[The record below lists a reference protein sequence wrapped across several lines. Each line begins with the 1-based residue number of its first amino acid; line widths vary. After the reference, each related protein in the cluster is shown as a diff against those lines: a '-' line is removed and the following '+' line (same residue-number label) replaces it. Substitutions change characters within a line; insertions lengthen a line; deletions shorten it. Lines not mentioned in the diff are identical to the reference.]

1 MQELWQL
8 KVWGLQKQSYFTQ
21 TSQGLTYSNLLAR
34 ESRYDLSNCQP
45 CKINQRDENP
55 LCRSSP
61 LIKVLP
67 SELSSQ
73 FCCWCTRWGG
83 DPVHS
88 CRADVSLPC
97 NCCKKLAHIRH
108 LHRHGF
114 NLPMSGGIAWV
125 MQVSSFQRLRSR
137 FWKRFHDFKWVC
149 FWVTNWA
156 TFRGSY
162 LHKELKSI

>member
-8 KVWGLQKQSYFTQ
+8 KVWRLQKKSCFTQ
-21 TSQGLTYSNLLAR
+21 TSQGLTYSNFLAR
-34 ESRYDLSNCQP
+34 QSEYDLSNHQP

-55 LCRSSP
+55 LCHSSL

-73 FCCWCTRWGG
+73 FCCWCTRRGG

-88 CRADVSLPC
+88 CRANMSLPR
-97 NCCKKLAHIRH
+97 NCCKKLARIRH

-114 NLPMSGGIAWV
+114 NLHMSGGTVSV
-125 MQVSSFQRLRSR
+125 MQKMSSFQRFRSR
-137 FWKRFHDFKWVC
+137 FWKRVHDFKWVS
-149 FWVTNWA
+149 FWVT
-156 TFRGSY
+156 SY
-162 LHKELKSI
+162 FQRLISSQRT